1 MNLKMQIQYDGTRY
15 DGWQRQGNT
24 ANTIQGRLE
33 AVLERIFGTYLEI
46 HGAGRTDAG
55 VHAAGQVAN
64 VHIPDEL
71 ARVKWHGDTKSFEE
85 ALLMEMNR
93 YLPEDI
99 GITDIEAAAERF
111 HSRLNAA
118 GKVYCYR
125 IGLPGRKNVF
135 ERRQIYPLD
144 TGLDLEVMRRT
155 ADYLVGEHDF
165 RGFCSGRNKKKSTV
179 RRLDRIEIREADGE
193 LRILYQGN
201 GFLYNMVRILTGTL
215 IEAGQGRRSP
225 ESVLEILETG
235 KRELAGYTVP
245 ARGLTLMRVLYH

>member
-1 MNLKMQIQYDGTRY
+1 M
-15 DGWQRQGNT
+15 
-24 ANTIQGRLE
+24 
-33 AVLERIFGTYLEI
+33 
-46 HGAGRTDAG
+46 
-55 VHAAGQVAN
+55 
-64 VHIPDEL
+64 
-71 ARVKWHGDTKSFEE
+71 
-85 ALLMEMNR
+85 
-93 YLPEDI
+93 
-99 GITDIEAAAERF
+99 
-111 HSRLNAA
+111 
-118 GKVYCYR
+118 
-125 IGLPGRKNVF
+125 F

-144 TGLDLEVMRRT
+144 TGLDPEAMRRT